1 MVALLCAAGAWGAP
15 AHAASRAAGGHAV
28 GADAVSCPT
37 ELGGAPLSTE
47 EPFAGSTRPLADDQ
61 GTLVRFTLLCPYHR
75 AGGASIAE
83 LTLTWSRYPADDLT
97 CRETELRS
105 EPAGDGR
112 VQGARDH
119 RTRSAR
125 VTYGAVPEIPL
136 TTIDAAATELLAEVP
151 ADAHRCAEEGDAGR
165 DGGLALPSGAAS
177 SSLSRPV
184 AAVATVA
191 TLLLVAAMVF
201 RRSSP
206 RRRALP
212 ARSATPVVPT
222 VSEPGSDDPAK
233 LVIERERC
241 AGTMRSASA
250 QAQAI
255 EAVLVGARSDLTLDR
270 AHVQA
275 VRRLA
280 ASFLDASN
288 MGYVASYSGVMT
300 MAAAATNLVST
311 GARRAGRL
319 LAPPVPAVAEAE
331 ARLDE
336 VHGEV
341 MVAAESALNDTRYW
355 LWQDRRLTVVDGLAM
370 LERLAPRQVALQQ
383 RMAVHVTGLA
393 ARLGEARDECARAR
407 STLADLDRRILAAEE
422 RRAGQE
428 RHAGQAGKPWGVPA
442 HDSHEENRGLT

>member
-1 MVALLCAAGAWGAP
+1 MAALLCAAGAWCAP
-15 AHAASRAAGGHAV
+15 AHAASRTPGGHAV

-61 GTLVRFTLLCPYHR
+61 GTLVRFTLLCPYR
-75 AGGASIAE
+75 RPGGASIAE
-83 LTLTWSRYPADDLT
+83 LTLTWSRYPADDLS
-97 CRETELRS
+97 CRETELTS
-105 EPAGDGR
+105 EPTGDGR

-119 RTRSAR
+119 RTSSAR
-125 VTYGAVPEIPL
+125 VTYGAVPEISL

-151 ADAHRCAEEGDAGR
+151 GDAHRCAEEGDAGIG
-165 DGGLALPSGAAS
+165 DGLALPSGAAS
-177 SSLSRPV
+177 SSSSRPV
-184 AAVATVA
+184 TWAVAAAAIVA
-191 TLLLVAAMVF
+191 TLLLVAVVVL
-201 RRSSP
+201 RRRSP

-212 ARSATPVVPT
+212 APAATPAAPT
-222 VSEPGSDDPAK
+222 VSQPGSDDLAT
-233 LVIERERC
+233 LVIERERS
-241 AGTMRSASA
+241 AGAMRSASA

-255 EAVLVGARSDLTLDR
+255 EAVLVGARSDLAMDR

-288 MGYVASYSGVMT
+288 TGYVASYSGVMT

-319 LAPPVPAVAEAE
+319 FAPPVPAVAEAE

-341 MVAAESALNDTRYW
+341 MVAAESALDDTRYW
-355 LWQDRRLTVVDGLAM
+355 LWQDRRLAVVDGLAM

-393 ARLGEARDECARAR
+393 ARLGDARAECARAR
-407 STLADLDRRILAAEE
+407 SAIDDLDRRILAAEG
-422 RRAGQE
+422 RRAGEE
-428 RHAGQAGKPWGVPA
+428 RHAGKTEKPLGRSGA
-442 HDSHEENRGLT
+442 